1 MKEGRLHKSLINAK
15 INLIFYFISLFIA
28 FYSRKIFLNCLGSD
42 FIGLTGT
49 LNNILSFLNLA
60 ELGIG
65 VAVSF
70 FLYKPI
76 LEKNTKEI
84 NDILSVLGYLYKKI
98 GNGILC
104 TGIFISLFFPLIFR
118 NTIFNYSIIYFA
130 YYSFLASSLIGY
142 FINYRQILLTANQK
156 NYIVAIYTQ
165 TASIF
170 KTILQIYLAYNYKN
184 LYLWVGI
191 ELIFSIIACIILNYK
206 IDKEY
211 PWLKCDKQKGKIL
224 KTKYNH
230 IIVST
235 KQIFIHKI
243 KDFLLTRS
251 DEIMVFAFV
260 SLKMVAYYG
269 NYTLIINKISM
280 LFNYAL
286 EGIGSGVGNLIAE
299 NNKKNIIKVFWE
311 LMTIRHFIAGL
322 VFTSLF
328 FLLEPFITLWLGK
341 EYILEKWILYLL
353 LINIYIMQ
361 SRGTVDMFNHAYGL
375 YADTW
380 SAWAELIIN
389 LGVTIT
395 IGYYLGIIGILLG
408 KTLSLAFIVLWW
420 KPQYLFSQG
429 LKLPLK
435 VFWNGNIRYYI
446 IFIISFVITII
457 SSNYIKI
464 NPYLNWI
471 SLITYSFI
479 IVIIYITINITFLYY
494 FSIGTKDLISRIR
507 FYK

>member
-1 MKEGRLHKSLINAK
+1 MGEGRLHKSLMNAK
-15 INLIFYFISLFIA
+15 TNLFFYFISLFIS
-28 FYSRKIFLNCLGSD
+28 FYSRKIFLDCLGTD

-65 VAVSF
+65 VAVSY

-76 LEKNTKEI
+76 LDKDTDEI
-84 NDILSVLGYLYKKI
+84 NDILSVLGYLYKRI
-98 GNGILC
+98 GIGILC
-104 TGIFISLFFPLIFR
+104 AGIFVSIFFPIIFR
-118 NTIFNYSIIYFA
+118 NTIFNYPIIYFA
-130 YYSFLASSLIGY
+130 YYSFLSSSLIGY

-165 TASIF
+165 SGSIL

-191 ELIFSIIACIILNYK
+191 EMIFSIIVCIILNYK

-211 PWLKCDKQKGKIL
+211 PWLKCDKQKGKAL
-224 KTKYNH
+224 KARYNH

-235 KQIFIHKI
+235 RQIFIHKI
-243 KDFLLTRS
+243 KEFLLTRS

-299 NNKKNIIKVFWE
+299 NNTKNTIKVFWE
-311 LMTIRHFIAGL
+311 LMTIRHFIAGFI
-322 VFTSLF
+322 FTALF
-328 FLLEPFITLWLGK
+328 FLLEPFITLWLGE
-341 EYILEKWILYLL
+341 EYIMDKWILYLL

-389 LGVTIT
+389 LSVTII
-395 IGYYLGIIGILLG
+395 IGYYYGIIGILLG
-408 KTLSLAFIVLWW
+408 KTISLSFIVIWW
-420 KPQYLFSQG
+420 KPLYLFSQG
-429 LKLPLK
+429 LKLPIK
-435 VFWNGNIRYYI
+435 IFWNGNIRYYV
-446 IFIISFVITII
+446 IFIVSILLTRIL
-457 SSNYIKI
+457 SNNI
-464 NPYLNWI
+464 NIDPFENWI
-471 SLITYSFI
+471 SLIIYSSI
-479 IVIIYITINITFLYY
+479 IVAVYIIINISLLYF
-494 FSIGTKDLISRIR
+494 FSLGTKDLINRIK
-507 FYK
+507 FSI